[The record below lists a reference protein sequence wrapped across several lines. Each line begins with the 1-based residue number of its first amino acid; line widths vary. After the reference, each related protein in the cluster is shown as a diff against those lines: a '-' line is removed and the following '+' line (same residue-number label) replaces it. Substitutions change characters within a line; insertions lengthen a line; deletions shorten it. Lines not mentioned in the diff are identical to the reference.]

1 MNDFKVLIRSVAGE
15 KFFECFKDVLKNME
29 KNCIDLMGKPVRF
42 ANYEPHIADK
52 LSLLKSQDYA
62 IATVRM
68 EATEE
73 FRGNIYLC
81 MSLCDAITFGGI
93 LRMIGD
99 ERLEEKRK
107 LLNYTQEEEDAFKE
121 LANVMAS
128 ALNETLRGFVKKKIH
143 FKLTEVQHNEPD
155 EFAKEDNTFF
165 SSEKYIIITFSSK
178 ILDFKKST
186 IIFAIEKPLAEAI
199 VEGSLEDE
207 SETQQPASAT
217 SATTQPSPPKEEI
230 TTTAPVPSV
239 SNVVDGAVVI
249 VCDNNIEDLTT
260 IEDVIANMN
269 KKILKVVE
277 LKETDKYVRD
287 TNISAI
293 ILGMSSESNAVLD
306 YCKKLR
312 LFPKLKKTP
321 ILLCI
326 TNPTKDLVYK
336 AVNAGISDII
346 VKPFNKET
354 LTKKFKSH
362 FN

>member
-1 MNDFKVLIRSVAGE
+1 MNDFRVLIRSAAGE
-15 KFFECFKDVLKNME
+15 KFFECFKNILKNVE
-29 KNCIDLMGKPVRF
+29 KNCVDLLGKPIRF
-42 ANYEPHIADK
+42 SNHEPHIADK
-52 LSLLKSQDYA
+52 QSLLRSQDYA
-62 IATVRM
+62 IATIRM

-73 FRGNIYLC
+73 FSGNIYFC
-81 MSLCDAITFGGI
+81 MSLCDAITFGSI
-93 LRMIGD
+93 LLMIGD

-121 LANVMAS
+121 VANVMAS
-128 ALNETLRGFVKKKIH
+128 AFDETLRGLVKKKIH
-143 FKLTEVQHNEPD
+143 IKLAEVQHNEPD
-155 EFAKEDNTFF
+155 EFAKEDNKFF
-165 SSEKYIIITFSSK
+165 GSEKYIIITFSSK

-186 IIFAIEKPLAEAI
+186 IILAVEKPLAEAI
-199 VEGSLEDE
+199 IEGSLEGE

-217 SATTQPSPPKEEI
+217 STATQPAPPKEEQPSTPI
-230 TTTAPVPSV
+230 PSV
-239 SNVVDGAVVI
+239 VTEVNGAVVI
-249 VCDNNIEDLTT
+249 VCDNNIEDLST

-277 LKETDKYVRD
+277 LKEADKYVKD
-287 TNISAI
+287 ANISAI
-293 ILGMSSESNAVLD
+293 ILGMSSESNTALD

-321 ILLCI
+321 ILLCV

-346 VKPFNKET
+346 VKPFDKET